1 MNQATSVNW
10 FLKATLVCALVLTFC
25 WVTPRLLGNLPD
37 FPAAT
42 ADREQAAIVDR
53 YLKRP
58 IADVVLTGSSFTM
71 RLREEFF
78 QNISIRNL
86 ALPGGSPLTGAAV
99 ILAAASVRPGI
110 VAIETNI
117 LSRET
122 DPTMVDRF
130 RRDSE
135 RSPRMLQPFRTIAAF
150 YQRKGDDR
158 MHFDRTD
165 KKAILQQRAREE
177 ALLRTPPV
185 PRRNETAIAV
195 LLEDW
200 NKPDYDGTIRKDAA
214 ELKTLVVSLEAK
226 GVTVFLYE
234 LPLDSALEQ
243 SHYMKI
249 GRSALAGAFGN
260 DNGRWLSLEYSA
272 DEIGWNDGAHLDER
286 SAIIIARSLER
297 SIERKMKNGDGV
309 ARAVR

>member
-1 MNQATSVNW
+1 
-10 FLKATLVCALVLTFC
+10 
-25 WVTPRLLGNLPD
+25 
-37 FPAAT
+37 
-42 ADREQAAIVDR
+42 
-53 YLKRP
+53 
-58 IADVVLTGSSFTM
+58 
-71 RLREEFF
+71 
-78 QNISIRNL
+78 
-86 ALPGGSPLTGAAV
+86 
-99 ILAAASVRPGI
+99 
-110 VAIETNI
+110 
-117 LSRET
+117 
-122 DPTMVDRF
+122 
-130 RRDSE
+130 
-135 RSPRMLQPFRTIAAF
+135 
-150 YQRKGDDR
+150 
-158 MHFDRTD
+158 MHLDRTD

-177 ALLRTPPV
+177 ALLRRPPV

-234 LPLDSALEQ
+234 LPLDPALEQ

-249 GRSALAGAFGN
+249 GRSALAEAFGS

-272 DEIGWNDGAHLDER
+272 DEIGWNDGAHLEER

-297 SIERKMKNGDGV
+297 SIERKMRNGDGV